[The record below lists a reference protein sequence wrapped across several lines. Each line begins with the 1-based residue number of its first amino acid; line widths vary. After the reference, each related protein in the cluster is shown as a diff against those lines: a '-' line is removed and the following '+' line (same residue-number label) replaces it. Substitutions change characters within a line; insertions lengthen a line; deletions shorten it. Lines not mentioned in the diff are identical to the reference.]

1 MSEEIALACA
11 DLETVRQLRRALV
24 VAMEENDHRIEVE
37 RALRTE
43 LEAARELGKWANN
56 RRYWRCGIC
65 PGCGFGTKLD
75 GSEFHGTGC
84 VIAAYN
90 ATPKAPPMA
99 PPPDWWWV

>member
-11 DLETVRQLRRALV
+11 DVETVRQLRAALA
-24 VAMEENDHRIEVE
+24 VAIQENDQRIEVE

-43 LEAARELGKWANN
+43 LEAARAVVWATKEAEFTTV
-56 RRYWRCGIC
+56 GI
-65 PGCGFGTKLD
+65 GL
-75 GSEFHGTGC
+75 SLS
-84 VIAAYN
+84 AYD